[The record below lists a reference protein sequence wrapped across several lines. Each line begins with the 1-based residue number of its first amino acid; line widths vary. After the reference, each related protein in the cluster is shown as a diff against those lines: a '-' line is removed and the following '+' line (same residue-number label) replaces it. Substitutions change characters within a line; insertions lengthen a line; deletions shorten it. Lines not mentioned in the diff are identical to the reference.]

1 MTGLL
6 PPNGTTVVFV
16 LNFLFMLCFMYCF
29 LLRAIQT
36 QSLVADIT
44 DEHEHEHGLRQ
55 EAGFFSAANLVNKFA
70 TVFGPLYGG
79 IVLDLVGLQA
89 GMRPGSVPEPV
100 LDGLAWAFGIG
111 TLPGFV
117 IALLLVLRINLGHA
131 RVAEIQAALRARKA
145 AP

>member
-1 MTGLL
+1 
-6 PPNGTTVVFV
+6 V
-16 LNFLFMLCFMYCF
+16 LNFLFMLFFMYCF

-36 QSLVADIT
+36 QSIVADVT
-44 DEHEHEHGLRQ
+44 DEHEHDHGLRQ

-89 GMRPGSVPEPV
+89 GMRPGSVPAPV
-100 LDGLAWAFGIG
+100 LDGLAWAFGLG

-117 IALLLVLRINLGHA
+117 VALLLVLRINLGHA
-131 RVAEIQAALRARKA
+131 RVEEIQAALRARGA
-145 AP
+145 GA